1 VNGGL
6 AITVFSIRR
15 QAGVASSSLLRHV
28 SALELAEYKMS
39 IRRHVDQFLKYC
51 TVERQLSENTLQ
63 AYFYDLADFQKW
75 LPSRIKIGDVKTD
88 ELRNYLEDMISV
100 RQLSVATVRRRI
112 ACLRSFFCYFDEG
125 NVLTD
130 PFIGWRLKLPRRR
143 RLPRALSHGETSTL
157 LKLRS
162 LGRYDLSIEIG
173 LMIAT
178 GIRVGEL
185 CKVLI
190 GDVSPDGSTLR
201 IRGKGSRDRIVY
213 ITNRKLRAKVQV
225 LVGQRQRLL
234 GAQGTL
240 FVNHYG
246 LPLQPHSFRSKLRS
260 VASYAGLKRH
270 VTPHMLRHT
279 AATLLIE
286 NGVDIRIV
294 QRLLGHSSIAT
305 TEIYTHVS
313 DEALRKT
320 LERADILD
328 VIVA

>member
-1 VNGGL
+1 MPPGDNR
-6 AITVFSIRR
+6 VFSSK
-15 QAGVASSSLLRHV
+15 AGWSSEQPRSTACLR
-28 SALELAEYKMS
+28 LELAEQKMS
-39 IRRHVDQFLKYC
+39 TRRHVDQFLKYC

-75 LPSRIKIGDVKTD
+75 LPPRLKLGDVKTD
-88 ELRNYLEDMISV
+88 ELRNYLEDMISG

-112 ACLRSFFCYFDEG
+112 ACLRAFFRYFDEG
-125 NVLTD
+125 KVLTD
-130 PFIGWRLKLPRRR
+130 PFIGWRLKLPRRK
-143 RLPRALSHGETSTL
+143 RLPRALSHGETGTL

-162 LGRYDLSIEIG
+162 LGRHDLSIEIG

-185 CKVLI
+185 CKVLT

-201 IRGKGSRDRIVY
+201 IRGKGSRDRVVY
-213 ITNRKLRAKVQV
+213 VTNRKLRTKLQA
-225 LVGQRQRLL
+225 LVGRRQRLL

-246 LPLQPHSFRSKLRS
+246 LPLRPHSFRSKLRS
-260 VASYAGLKRH
+260 AASYAGLKRR

-328 VIVA
+328 VVAV